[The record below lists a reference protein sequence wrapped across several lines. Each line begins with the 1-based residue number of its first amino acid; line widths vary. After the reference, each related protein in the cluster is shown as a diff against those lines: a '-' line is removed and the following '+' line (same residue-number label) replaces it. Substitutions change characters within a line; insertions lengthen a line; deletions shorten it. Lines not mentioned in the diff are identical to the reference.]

1 MRELMKKR
9 YPVYGDA
16 DITVESREVPHDVVV
31 ADVVEALA
39 RWLDGETKA
48 AAAKG
53 HGKSE

>member
-31 ADVVEALA
+31 ADVVEALV